1 MKVLLG
7 ISGASGAVYGLRT
20 GAVLHSRGAD
30 LHLIVTATAWDILDH
45 EVGTGNLPKKG
56 ATPRGLL
63 RDMGMAGKKRWL
75 SGKMSVPPEAFHLHA
90 EGDFTI
96 PFTSGSNPPD
106 AMVIAPCSMGMLGRI
121 AHGVSSSVLTRC
133 ADVVLKE
140 KKPLVVVPRET
151 PLSVIHLENLLTLA
165 RAGADILPACP
176 GFYHRPATVGEM
188 VDFVV
193 SRILLRIGLDA
204 GLTGKWGEAPGP
216 SRKGKQGVRRGAGS

>member
-20 GAVLHSRGAD
+20 GAALRSRGAD
-30 LHLIVTATAWDILDH
+30 LHLIVTATAWDILDW
-45 EVGTGNLPKKG
+45 EVGTGNIPRPGK
-56 ATPRGLL
+56 TPGTLL
-63 RDMGMAGKKRWL
+63 RGMGLPGKKCWL
-75 SGKMSVPPEAFHLHA
+75 SERMSVPPEAFHLHA
-90 EGDFTI
+90 EDDFTI

-106 AMVIAPCSMGMLGRI
+106 AMVIAPCSMGMIGRI

-133 ADVVLKE
+133 ADVALKE
-140 KKPLVVVPRET
+140 KRPLVIVPRET

-176 GFYHRPATVGEM
+176 GFYHRTATVGEM

-193 SRILLRIGLDA
+193 SRILLRIGFDA
-204 GLTGKWGEAPGP
+204 GLTGKWGEESGP
-216 SRKGKQGVRRGAGS
+216 PKKGKRGGRRGAGS

>member
-20 GAVLHSRGAD
+20 GAALHSRGVD
-30 LHLIVTATAWDILDH
+30 LHLIVTATAWDILEH
-45 EVGTGNLPKKG
+45 EVGAGGVPRPG
-56 ATPRGLL
+56 ATPKSLL
-63 RDMGMAGKKRWL
+63 RGVGMPGKKRWL
-75 SGKMSVPPEAFHLHA
+75 SERMSVPPDAFHLYA
-90 EGDFTI
+90 ENDFTI

-106 AMVIAPCSMGMLGRI
+106 AMVIAPCSMGMIGRI

-140 KKPLVVVPRET
+140 KRPLVVVPRET

-193 SRILLRIGLDA
+193 SRILLRFGLDA
-204 GLTGKWGEAPGP
+204 GLTGRWGEGP
-216 SRKGKQGVRRGAGS
+216 RPSKKGKQNGRRGPGS

>member
-30 LHLIVTATAWDILDH
+30 LHLIVTATAWDILDW
-45 EVGTGNLPKKG
+45 EVGTGNIPKKG
-56 ATPRGLL
+56 TTPGSLL
-63 RDMGMAGKKRWL
+63 RTMGMPGKKRWL
-75 SGKMSVPPEAFHLHA
+75 SERMSVPPKAFHLHA
-90 EGDFTI
+90 EDDFTV

-140 KKPLVVVPRET
+140 KRPLVVVPRET

-176 GFYHRPATVGEM
+176 GFYHRTATVGEM

-193 SRILLRIGLDA
+193 SRILLRIGFDA
-204 GLTGKWGEAPGP
+204 GLTGKWGEESGP
-216 SRKGKQGVRRGAGS
+216 PKKGKRGGRRGAGS

>member
-20 GAVLHSRGAD
+20 GAALHSLGVD
-30 LHLIVTATAWDILDH
+30 LHLIVTATAWDILDQ
-45 EVGTGNLPKKG
+45 EVGTGNIPRPG
-56 ATPRGLL
+56 TTPGSLL
-63 RDMGMAGKKRWL
+63 RSMGMPGKKRWL
-75 SGKMSVPPEAFHLHA
+75 SERMSVPPEALHLHA
-90 EGDFTI
+90 EDDFTI

-140 KKPLVVVPRET
+140 KRPLVVVPRET

-165 RAGADILPACP
+165 RAGADILPASP

-193 SRILLRIGLDA
+193 SRILFRIGLDA

-216 SRKGKQGVRRGAGS
+216 SRKGKQGDRRGTGS